1 MDTTVQLGPLSLSTP
16 LVASAGTVASVVDVT
31 QVIDFSYYG
40 AAVAKSVSATPWAG
54 RPAPR
59 MAPTRVGMLNGIG
72 IQNPGIEQWA
82 ALYGPRL
89 AEAPTS
95 LWGSAVG
102 NSVHEFVEV
111 AKGLV
116 GAGVAAVE
124 LNLSCPNLETGEMW
138 ALSPELTR
146 NVVAAVRSEVG
157 VPIGAKLSPNAMD
170 VGDVA
175 EAAYLSGADWLVLTN
190 TAYGAG
196 VDISTRRPLLS
207 GTMGGYSGAGL
218 KPIAL
223 RCVMQVRERLPEV
236 PIVGTG
242 GVRSGEDVVEYLL
255 AGANAVGLGTLHFES
270 PRCAKSILRWVKRW
284 CRKNGVDRVTDL
296 TNGVISW

>member
-1 MDTTVQLGPLSLSTP
+1 MGPTS
-16 LVASAGTVASVVDVT
+16 
-31 QVIDFSYYG
+31 
-40 AAVAKSVSATPWAG
+40 
-54 RPAPR
+54 
-59 MAPTRVGMLNGIG
+59 VGMLNAIG

-82 ALYGPRL
+82 ALYGPGV
-89 AEAPTS
+89 ADVPTS

-102 NSVHEFVEV
+102 TSVQEFVQV

-116 GAGVAAVE
+116 RAGVAAVE

-138 ALSPELTR
+138 ALSPQLTAD
-146 NVVAAVRSEVG
+146 VVAAVRAEVD

-170 VGDVA
+170 VSDVA
-175 EAAYLSGADWLVLTN
+175 EAAHLAGADWLVLTN

-218 KPIAL
+218 KPISL
-223 RCVMQVRERLPEV
+223 RCVMQVRERLPDV

-255 AGANAVGLGTLHFES
+255 AGANAVGLGTVHFER
-270 PRCAKSILRWVKRW
+270 PRCAKAILRWVDRW
-284 CRKNGVDRVTDL
+284 CQNNGVHRVADL
-296 TNGVISW
+296 TNGVMLW